1 MSSNTKVCKKC
12 GQDKPIAAFGN
23 YKASKDGLRPWC
35 RECMSALGKAYY
47 ERNREVKAAKCKA
60 WREQNREHVVEYQ
73 QQYYQTKGRFLRRKR
88 YLVDKEN
95 HRALAY
101 KWRKEH
107 PEAVKASRQR
117 FLDSHREYLHEYEA
131 KRWREQRDLLSA
143 RNKEWRDSHPIQRA
157 QNEAKRRAKLKGVD
171 VDPRQLAGEVNAVL
185 SGGDIVD
192 SLPDHE
198 AAYRVVRFMEEN
210 QPWESPSLVS
220 GLGDLIRDSPEAVDT
235 ETLHDYRA
243 SALGLIAHA
252 LYAGKLADAKI
263 EDTYAPRRME

>member
-171 VDPRQLAGEVNAVL
+171 VDTVDYQAVL
-185 SGGDIVD
+185 ARDGYYCYICQQPVEEKALSFDHVIPLSAGGPHHEDNIKVTHRSCNSKKRNKILPASWPTGADKPEIVW
-192 SLPDHE
+192 
-198 AAYRVVRFMEEN
+198 
-210 QPWESPSLVS
+210 Q
-220 GLGDLIRDSPEAVDT
+220 
-235 ETLHDYRA
+235 
-243 SALGLIAHA
+243 
-252 LYAGKLADAKI
+252 
-263 EDTYAPRRME
+263 